1 MNFREIIYILFEP
14 PAAAWRIVMTRRE
27 AREAVLELLYEKA
40 SRPDDDAA
48 EIYEN
53 AAEIRETEENDYIK
67 EVYFGVN
74 ENLDAIDEKIKTA
87 SLDWSTERMSRVT
100 ISVLRLAVYEFYF
113 IRNIPV
119 NVSINEAVELAKK
132 YDTTGAPS
140 FINGILSKIGKD
152 TAIEKDAYPKKNRK

>member
-1 MNFREIIYILFEP
+1 
-14 PAAAWRIVMTRRE
+14 MTRRE

-40 SRPDDDAA
+40 SRPDDDAT

-53 AAEIRETEENDYIK
+53 AADIRDIEENDYIK
-67 EVYFGVN
+67 DVYFGVN
-74 ENLDAIDEKIKTA
+74 ANLDAIDEKIKTV
-87 SLDWSTERMSRVT
+87 SLEWSTERMSRVT

-113 IRNIPV
+113 IKNIPV

-132 YDTTGAPS
+132 YDTTSAPS

-152 TAIEKDAYPKKNRK
+152 TSIEKDVYPKKNRK